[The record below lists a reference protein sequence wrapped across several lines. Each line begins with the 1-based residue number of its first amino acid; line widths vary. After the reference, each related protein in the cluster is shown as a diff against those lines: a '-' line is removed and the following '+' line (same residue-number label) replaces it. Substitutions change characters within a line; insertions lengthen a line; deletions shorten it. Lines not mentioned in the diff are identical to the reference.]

1 MCVGMSGADSR
12 IPVSWVS
19 VHHTPAVG
27 TVHTDWSLSR
37 GRMLS
42 LDDGLLSDVRNR
54 HNLYQYEENNISEED
69 DDVFLDSVES
79 IVTQHRRGL
88 AIRQQQ
94 HLHAGRIASDPDYHT
109 ATSTDPD
116 YITSSVVTSEEDVR

>member
-1 MCVGMSGADSR
+1 MAGADSR

-19 VHHTPAVG
+19 VHHTPTHSHSA
-27 TVHTDWSLSR
+27 DWSLTR

-42 LDDGLLSDVRNR
+42 LDDGLLSDVRKR

-88 AIRQQQ
+88 AIRQQHAQ
-94 HLHAGRIASDPDYHT
+94 AGRRSSDPDYHT
-109 ATSTDPD
+109 ATAADPD
-116 YITSSVVTSEEDVR
+116 YLTPTTSEEEDVR